1 LSEVFQVNMHCRPN
15 RGMLKKLSE
24 LSKKVKLQDM
34 IERSDMVAVKT
45 HMGEAGSTAF
55 IPVMYVRTMVE
66 EVKKAN
72 GRPFVTDSNTLYIG
86 GRATAINHL
95 RTAAANGFTMET
107 VGAPIIIADGLK
119 GHDFEEIEIEGEL
132 LQKVKIASAAYQADA
147 LVIMSHLTGHEF
159 MGFGGAIKNVSMGL
173 SSRGGKQQMHSDIK
187 PVVNKERC
195 IACGKCLEWCPAE
208 AITLVGKGKETVAK
222 IDRKKCIGC
231 GECTIM
237 CFEGAIQA
245 RLSGVLE
252 NAQRKCVEYVVGA
265 LKGKEGKCVFFNFLM
280 NVTPDC
286 DCWNYNDDRVVED
299 IGILASRDIVAI
311 EQASL
316 DLLNEK
322 AGKDVFHEVYPVSD
336 CQSQVDYAEKMGL
349 GSKKYELISLDED

>member
-1 LSEVFQVNMHCRPN
+1 MSEVFQVNMRCRPN
-15 RGMLKKLSE
+15 RGMRKKLSE
-24 LSKKVKLQDM
+24 LCEKVKLEEI

-55 IPVMYVRTMVE
+55 VPVMYVRTMVE
-66 EVKKAN
+66 EVKKVN
-72 GRPFVTDSNTLYIG
+72 GRPFVTDSNTLYVG

-119 GHDFEEIEIEGEL
+119 GHDFEEIEIKGEL

-147 LVIMSHLTGHEF
+147 MVIISHLTGHEF
-159 MGFGGAIKNVSMGL
+159 MGFGGALKNVSMGM

-187 PVVNKERC
+187 PVVNRERC
-195 IACGKCLEWCPAE
+195 TGCAKCLEWCPAE
-208 AITLVGKGKETVAK
+208 AITMMGKGKEKVAK
-222 IDRKKCIGC
+222 IDRGKCMGC

-237 CFEGAIQA
+237 CFKGAIQV

-252 NAQRKCVEYVVGA
+252 NSQRKAVEYVMGA
-265 LKGKEGKCVFFNFLM
+265 LKGKENKCAFFNFLI

-286 DCWNYNDDRVVED
+286 DCWNYNDARVVED
-299 IGILASRDIVAI
+299 IGILASRDIVAV

-316 DLLNEK
+316 DLLNQK
-322 AGKDVFHEVYPVSD
+322 AGKDVFHEIYPVVD
-336 CQSQVDYAEKMGL
+336 CQNQVEYAEKMGL
-349 GSKKYELISLDED
+349 GSREYDLVSLDD

>member
-1 LSEVFQVNMHCRPN
+1 MSEVYHVNMHAIPN
-15 RGMLKKLSE
+15 RGMLKKLQE
-24 LSKKVKLQDM
+24 LCEKVRLEDM

-55 IPVMYVRTMVE
+55 IPPIYVRTVVE
-66 EVKKAN
+66 QVKKAN

-95 RTAAANGFTMET
+95 RTAANNGFTMET
-107 VGAPIIIADGLK
+107 VGAPIIIADGLR
-119 GHDFEEIEIEGEL
+119 GHDFVEVPVEGEFI
-132 LQKVKIASAAYQADA
+132 KNAKIAAAAYQSDVM
-147 LVIMSHLTGHEF
+147 VIMSHLTGHEF

-187 PVVNKERC
+187 PQVDRDRC
-195 IACGKCLEWCPAE
+195 KACAKCLEWCPAE
-208 AITLVGKGKETVAK
+208 AITIQGKGKEAYAR

-237 CFEGAIQA
+237 CFEGAIGA

-252 NAQRKCVEYVVGA
+252 NAQKKCVEYCVGA
-265 LKGKEGKCVFFNFLM
+265 LKGKEGKVAFLNFLM
-280 NVTPDC
+280 NITPDC
-286 DCWNYNDDRVVED
+286 DCWNYNDDRVIPD
-299 IGILASRDIVAI
+299 IGILASRDIVSI
-311 EQASL
+311 EQAGL

-322 AGKDVFHEVYPVSD
+322 AGKDVFHSIYPVVD
-336 CQSQVDYAEKMGL
+336 VQSQVDYAEKMGL
-349 GSKKYELISLDED
+349 GSKKYELISLD